1 MLKRIF
7 SLLVVLLLGGLVAS
21 AQNREDLQKQ
31 KQSIEKE
38 LAELNQL
45 YRETQ
50 KNTKTSVKQL
60 AIIKR
65 KINARESL
73 INSINREVKQLDE
86 TIYLNELDIYRL
98 RKELDTL
105 KVKYAKSIV
114 FAYKNRSSYAY
125 LNFLFSAGSFNDAMK
140 RVTYLKSYRQNRETQ
155 ANTIVKSEQL
165 LKEKIGVL
173 SNNKKERLS
182 TLEVQNKQLVDLEED
197 RKEQDQVVTQLKGKE
212 KELNK
217 QIRDKENQ
225 RQKVA
230 VAINAVIRREIE
242 EAKKRDEAKRL
253 KALEDARKLKA
264 AQDAA
269 AAQAAADKKNATN
282 AATKPAA
289 GTTQG
294 AKPPT
299 NNASNSNA
307 VAANGASNSASVN
320 LPKPNFNDP
329 VSGVTSAAKDRTYS
343 PLESTPEGMEQSIN
357 FENNRGRLPWPV
369 SNGIVTVGFGTQS
382 YAGTKLMQKS
392 DGLEIAVPIGSPVR
406 CVADGEVVYAGE
418 VADENIVLVK
428 HGKYFT
434 GYKNLSS
441 VAVSR
446 DQKVKAG
453 TVLGKSGTSIDGEG
467 GILFMIMNDK
477 SVAQNP
483 TPWLRSK

>member
-1 MLKRIF
+1 MFKKIF
-7 SLLVVLLLGGLVAS
+7 PVLVVLLLGGLVAN

-38 LAELNQL
+38 LAELNKL

-65 KINARESL
+65 KINAREAL
-73 INSINREVKQLDE
+73 VNSINREVKQLDE
-86 TIYLNELDIYRL
+86 TIYLNERDIYRL

-155 ANTIVKSEQL
+155 ANTIVKSENL
-165 LKEKIGVL
+165 LQEKIGVL

-182 TLEVQNKQLVDLEED
+182 TLEIQSKQLLDLQED
-197 RKEQDQVVTQLKGKE
+197 RKEQDQVVAQLKGKE

-217 QIRDKENQ
+217 QIRDKESQ

-269 AAQAAADKKNATN
+269 AAAAALEKKNAAGST
-282 AATKPAA
+282 AKPIPGA
-289 GTTQG
+289 G

-299 NNASNSNA
+299 NNT
-307 VAANGASNSASVN
+307 VVANGGSVNPPKPTLNDPATGVSSAS
-320 LPKPNFNDP
+320 
-329 VSGVTSAAKDRTYS
+329 KDRTYS
-343 PLESTPEGMEQSIN
+343 PLESTPEGMEMSLN

-392 DGLEIAVPIGSPVR
+392 DGLEIAVPIGSAVR

>member
-1 MLKRIF
+1 MFKKIL
-7 SLLVVLLLGGLVAS
+7 LVLVVLLMGGLVAN

-38 LAELNQL
+38 LAELNKL

-73 INSINREVKQLDE
+73 VNSINREVKQLDE
-86 TIYLNELDIYRL
+86 TIYLNERDIYRL

-155 ANTIVKSEQL
+155 ANTIVKSENL

-173 SNNKKERLS
+173 SSNKKERLS
-182 TLEVQNKQLVDLEED
+182 TLEIQSKQLLDLQED
-197 RKEQDQVVTQLKGKE
+197 RKEQDQVVAQLKGKE

-217 QIRDKENQ
+217 QIRDKESQ

-269 AAQAAADKKNATN
+269 AALEKKNAGGTT
-282 AATKPAA
+282 TKPA
-289 GTTQG
+289 T

-299 NNASNSNA
+299 NNT
-307 VAANGASNSASVN
+307 VVANGANVN
-320 LPKPNFNDP
+320 PPKPTLNDP
-329 VSGVTSAAKDRTYS
+329 ASGVSSAAKDRTYS
-343 PLESTPEGMEQSIN
+343 PLESTPEGMELSIN

-392 DGLEIAVPIGSPVR
+392 DGLEIAVPIGSAVR

>member
-1 MLKRIF
+1 MNKKFF
-7 SLLVVLLLGGLVAS
+7 SFLAVLLFSGFVAV
-21 AQNREDLQKQ
+21 AQNREELQKQ
-31 KQSIEKE
+31 KQSIERE

-50 KNTKTSVKQL
+50 KSTKSSVKQL

-65 KINARESL
+65 KINAREAL
-73 INSINREVKQLDE
+73 INGINREVKQLDE
-86 TIYLNELDIYRL
+86 TIYLNERDIYRL

-114 FAYKNRSSYAY
+114 FAYKNRSSYEY
-125 LNFLFSAGSFNDAMK
+125 LNFLFSASNFNDALK
-140 RVTYLKSYRQNRETQ
+140 RAAYLKSYRQNRETQ

-165 LKEKIGVL
+165 LQDKIGVL
-173 SNNKKERLS
+173 SANKKERLS
-182 TLEVQNKQLVDLEED
+182 TLEVQNKQLLDLEQD
-197 RKEQDQVVTQLKGKE
+197 RKEQDQVVAQLKGKE

-217 QIRDKENQ
+217 QIRDKESQ

-242 EAKKRDEAKRL
+242 EAKKREEAKRL

-269 AAQAAADKKNATN
+269 AAQAAADKKNAVSANPPRPTLN
-282 AATKPAA
+282 DAT
-289 GTTQG
+289 T
-294 AKPPT
+294 
-299 NNASNSNA
+299 
-307 VAANGASNSASVN
+307 
-320 LPKPNFNDP
+320 
-329 VSGVTSAAKDRTYS
+329 GVTSAAKDRTYS
-343 PLESTPEGMEQSIN
+343 PLESTPEGMELSLN

-369 SNGIVTVGFGTQS
+369 SNGVVTVGFGTQN
-382 YAGTKLMQKS
+382 YAGTKLIQKS
-392 DGLEIAVPIGSPVR
+392 DGLEIAVPVGSPVR

-434 GYKNLSS
+434 GYKNLSA

-483 TPWLRSK
+483 APWLRSK

>member
-1 MLKRIF
+1 MLKKIF
-7 SLLVVLLLGGLVAS
+7 PVLIMLLLGGLVAT

-31 KQSIEKE
+31 KQGIEKE
-38 LAELNQL
+38 LAELNKL

-65 KINARESL
+65 KINAREAL
-73 INSINREVKQLDE
+73 VNSINREVKQLDE
-86 TIYLNELDIYRL
+86 TIYLNERDIYRL

-140 RVTYLKSYRQNRETQ
+140 RMAYLKSYRQNRETQ

-182 TLEVQNKQLVDLEED
+182 TLEVQNKQLLDLQED
-197 RKEQDQVVTQLKGKE
+197 RKEQDQVVAQLKGKE

-269 AAQAAADKKNATN
+269 AAQAAADKKNAGNN
-282 AATKPAA
+282 ASKPVA

-299 NNASNSNA
+299 NNAVVSNET
-307 VAANGASNSASVN
+307 SVN
-320 LPKPNFNDP
+320 PPKPTLNEP
-329 VSGVTSAAKDRTYS
+329 LSGVTSAAKDRTYS

-392 DGLEIAVPIGSPVR
+392 DGLEIAVPVGSPVR

-441 VAVSR
+441 VSVTR

>member
-1 MLKRIF
+1 MFKKIF
-7 SLLVVLLLGGLVAS
+7 PVLVVLLMGSLVAN

-38 LAELNQL
+38 LAELNKL

-65 KINARESL
+65 KINAREAL
-73 INSINREVKQLDE
+73 VNSINREVKQLDE
-86 TIYLNELDIYRL
+86 TIYLNERDIYRL

-140 RVTYLKSYRQNRETQ
+140 RMAYLKSYRQNRETQ
-155 ANTIVKSEQL
+155 ANTIVKSENL

-173 SNNKKERLS
+173 SINKKERLS
-182 TLEVQNKQLVDLEED
+182 TLEIQSKQLLDLQVD
-197 RKEQDQVVTQLKGKE
+197 RKEQDQVVAQLKGKE

-217 QIRDKENQ
+217 QIRDRENQ

-269 AAQAAADKKNATN
+269 AALEKKN
-282 AATKPAA
+282 AA
-289 GTTQG
+289 GTTSKPATSTT
-294 AKPPT
+294 AKPAT
-299 NNASNSNA
+299 NNT
-307 VAANGASNSASVN
+307 VVANGASVNPPKPTLNDPATGVSSAS
-320 LPKPNFNDP
+320 
-329 VSGVTSAAKDRTYS
+329 KDRTYS
-343 PLESTPEGMEQSIN
+343 PLESTPEGMELSIN
-357 FENNRGRLPWPV
+357 FETNRGRLPWPV

-392 DGLEIAVPIGSPVR
+392 DGLEIAVPIGSAVR

>member
-1 MLKRIF
+1 MFKKIF
-7 SLLVVLLLGGLVAS
+7 PVLVVLLLGGLVAN

-38 LAELNQL
+38 LAELNKL

-65 KINARESL
+65 KINAREAL
-73 INSINREVKQLDE
+73 VNSINREVKQLDE
-86 TIYLNELDIYRL
+86 TIYLNERDIYRL

-155 ANTIVKSEQL
+155 ANTIVKSENL
-165 LKEKIGVL
+165 LQEKIGVL

-182 TLEVQNKQLVDLEED
+182 TLEIQSKQLLDLQED
-197 RKEQDQVVTQLKGKE
+197 RKEQDQVVAQLKGKE

-217 QIRDKENQ
+217 QIRDKESQ

-269 AAQAAADKKNATN
+269 AAAAALEKKNAAGST
-282 AATKPAA
+282 AKPITGTSAKPA
-289 GTTQG
+289 
-294 AKPPT
+294 T
-299 NNASNSNA
+299 NNT
-307 VAANGASNSASVN
+307 VVANGSAGANNNSVNPPKPTLNDPATGVSSAS
-320 LPKPNFNDP
+320 
-329 VSGVTSAAKDRTYS
+329 KDRTYS
-343 PLESTPEGMEQSIN
+343 PLESTPEGMEMSLN

-392 DGLEIAVPIGSPVR
+392 DGLEIAVPIGSAVR

>member
-73 INSINREVKQLDE
+73 INGINREVKQLDE

-165 LKEKIGVL
+165 LQEKIGVL
-173 SNNKKERLS
+173 SKNKKERLS

-197 RKEQDQVVTQLKGKE
+197 RKEQDQVVAQLKGKE

-242 EAKKRDEAKRL
+242 EARKRDEAKRL

-269 AAQAAADKKNATN
+269 AAAAAQEKKN
-282 AATKPAA
+282 AA
-289 GTTQG
+289 GTTS
-294 AKPPT
+294 KP
-299 NNASNSNA
+299 ASGSTA
-307 VAANGASNSASVN
+307 TKPSTAGSTVAANGSAADNSASVN
-320 LPKPNFNDP
+320 PPKPTLNDP
-329 VSGVTSAAKDRTYS
+329 VSGVSSASKDRTYS

-392 DGLEIAVPIGSPVR
+392 DGLEIAVPVGSPVR

>member
-1 MLKRIF
+1 MFKKVFVLF
-7 SLLVVLLLGGLVAS
+7 FVLLVGGFVAN

-38 LAELNQL
+38 LAELNKL

-73 INSINREVKQLDE
+73 VKSINREVKQLDE
-86 TIYLNELDIYRL
+86 TIYLNERDIYRL

-140 RVTYLKSYRQNRETQ
+140 RMAYLKSYRQNRETQ

-182 TLEVQNKQLVDLEED
+182 TLEVQNKQLIDLQDD
-197 RKEQDQVVTQLKGKE
+197 RKEQDKVVAQLKGKE

-217 QIRDKENQ
+217 QIRDKESQ

-269 AAQAAADKKNATN
+269 AKS
-282 AATKPAA
+282 
-289 GTTQG
+289 GT
-294 AKPPT
+294 
-299 NNASNSNA
+299 
-307 VAANGASNSASVN
+307 ANGTKSVTASTSNKVIANDASKNTPKPTLNEPLTGVASAS
-320 LPKPNFNDP
+320 
-329 VSGVTSAAKDRTYS
+329 KDRTYS
-343 PLESTPEGMEQSIN
+343 PLESTPEGMEMSIN

-392 DGLEIAVPIGSPVR
+392 DGLEIAVPIGSAVR

-434 GYKNLSS
+434 GYKNLST

>member
-1 MLKRIF
+1 MMFKQLF
-7 SLLVVLLLGGLVAS
+7 SLLAVLLFSGFVAV
-21 AQNREDLQKQ
+21 AQNREELQKQ

-50 KNTKTSVKQL
+50 KNTKSSVKQL

-65 KINARESL
+65 KINAREAL
-73 INSINREVKQLDE
+73 INGINREVKQLDE

-114 FAYKNRSSYAY
+114 FAYKNRSSYEY
-125 LNFLFSAGSFNDAMK
+125 LNFLFSASNFNDALK
-140 RVTYLKSYRQNRETQ
+140 RAAYLKSYRQNRETQ

-165 LKEKIGVL
+165 LQEKIGVL
-173 SNNKKERLS
+173 SANKKERLS
-182 TLEVQNKQLVDLEED
+182 TLEVQNKQLLDLEED
-197 RKEQDQVVTQLKGKE
+197 KKEQDQVVAQLKGKE

-217 QIRDKENQ
+217 QIRDKESQ

-242 EAKKRDEAKRL
+242 EAKKREEAKRL

-269 AAQAAADKKNATN
+269 AAQAAADKKNVAGKPASGNAGAGNN
-282 AATKPAA
+282 AANT
-289 GTTQG
+289 
-294 AKPPT
+294 
-299 NNASNSNA
+299 
-307 VAANGASNSASVN
+307 VAANGAGNNGSAN
-320 LPKPNFNDP
+320 PPRPTLNDAP
-329 VSGVTSAAKDRTYS
+329 SGVTSAAKDRTYS
-343 PLESTPEGMEQSIN
+343 PLESTPEGMELSLN
-357 FENNRGRLPWPV
+357 FENNKGRLPWPV
-369 SNGIVTVGFGTQS
+369 SNGVVTVGFGTQS

-392 DGLEIAVPIGSPVR
+392 DGLEIAVPVGSPVR

-441 VAVSR
+441 VSVSR

-483 TPWLRSK
+483 APWLRSK

>member
-73 INSINREVKQLDE
+73 INGINREVKQLDE

-165 LKEKIGVL
+165 LQEKIGVL
-173 SNNKKERLS
+173 SKNKKERLS

-197 RKEQDQVVTQLKGKE
+197 RKEQDQVVAQLKGKE

-242 EAKKRDEAKRL
+242 EARKRDEAKRL

-269 AAQAAADKKNATN
+269 AAAAAQEKKNAAGATSKP
-282 AATKPAA
+282 ASGSTATKPSTA
-289 GTTQG
+289 GST
-294 AKPPT
+294 
-299 NNASNSNA
+299 
-307 VAANGASNSASVN
+307 VAANGSAADNSASVN
-320 LPKPNFNDP
+320 PPKPTLNDP
-329 VSGVTSAAKDRTYS
+329 VSGVSSASKDRTYS

-392 DGLEIAVPIGSPVR
+392 DGLEIAVPVGSPVR

-483 TPWLRSK
+483 APWLRSK

>member
-1 MLKRIF
+1 MMFKQIF
-7 SLLVVLLLGGLVAS
+7 SLLAVLLFSGFVSL
-21 AQNREDLQKQ
+21 AQNREELQKQ

-65 KINARESL
+65 KINAREAL
-73 INSINREVKQLDE
+73 INGINREVKQLDE
-86 TIYLNELDIYRL
+86 TIYLNERDIYRL
-98 RKELDTL
+98 RNELDTL

-114 FAYKNRSSYAY
+114 FAYKNRSSYEY
-125 LNFLFSAGSFNDAMK
+125 LNFLFSAKNFNDALK
-140 RVTYLKSYRQNRETQ
+140 RAAYLKSYRQNRETQ
-155 ANTIVKSEQL
+155 ASAIVQSEKL
-165 LKEKIGVL
+165 LQDKIGVL
-173 SNNKKERLS
+173 SANKKERLS
-182 TLEVQNKQLVDLEED
+182 TLEVQNKQLLVLEED
-197 RKEQDQVVTQLKGKE
+197 KKEQDQVVAQLKGKE

-242 EAKKRDEAKRL
+242 EAKKREEAKRL

-269 AAQAAADKKNATN
+269 AAQAAADKKNAAGKPATGNAAGAGTN
-282 AATKPAA
+282 AAS
-289 GTTQG
+289 
-294 AKPPT
+294 
-299 NNASNSNA
+299 NNNT
-307 VAANGASNSASVN
+307 VAANGTKNSGVANPSRPT
-320 LPKPNFNDP
+320 LSDATT
-329 VSGVTSAAKDRTYS
+329 GVTSAAKDRTYS
-343 PLESTPEGMEQSIN
+343 PLESTPEGMELSLN
-357 FENNRGRLPWPV
+357 FENNKGRLPWPV
-369 SNGIVTVGFGTQS
+369 SNGVVTVGFGTQS

-392 DGLEIAVPIGSPVR
+392 DGLEIAVPVGSPVR

-483 TPWLRSK
+483 APWLRSK

>member
-1 MLKRIF
+1 MFKQVF
-7 SLLVVLLLGGLVAS
+7 SLLAVLLFSGLVAV
-21 AQNREDLQKQ
+21 AQNREELQKQ

-65 KINARESL
+65 KINAREAL
-73 INSINREVKQLDE
+73 INGINREVKQLDE
-86 TIYLNELDIYRL
+86 TIYLNERDIYRL

-114 FAYKNRSSYAY
+114 FAYKNRSSYEY
-125 LNFLFSAGSFNDAMK
+125 LNFLFSAQNFNDAMK
-140 RVTYLKSYRQNRETQ
+140 RAAYLKSYRQNRETQ
-155 ANTIVKSEQL
+155 ASAIVQSEKL
-165 LKEKIGVL
+165 LQEKIGVL
-173 SNNKKERLS
+173 SANKKERLS
-182 TLEVQNKQLVDLEED
+182 TLEVQNKQLLDLEED
-197 RKEQDQVVTQLKGKE
+197 KKEQDQVVAQLKGKE

-242 EAKKRDEAKRL
+242 EAKKREEAKRL

-269 AAQAAADKKNATN
+269 AAQAAADKKNA
-282 AATKPAA
+282 
-289 GTTQG
+289 G
-294 AKPPT
+294 AKPAT
-299 NNASNSNA
+299 NTGANNT
-307 VAANGASNSASVN
+307 VVANGAGAGNSGSTN
-320 LPKPNFNDP
+320 PPKPTLNDP
-329 VSGVTSAAKDRTYS
+329 ATGVTSAAKDRTYS
-343 PLESTPEGMEQSIN
+343 PLESTPEGMELSLN
-357 FENNRGRLPWPV
+357 FENNKGRLPWPV

-392 DGLEIAVPIGSPVR
+392 DGLEIAVPVGSPVR

-434 GYKNLSS
+434 GYKNLST

-483 TPWLRSK
+483 APWLRSK

>member
-1 MLKRIF
+1 MFKKIF
-7 SLLVVLLLGGLVAS
+7 PVLVVLLLGSLVAN

-38 LAELNQL
+38 LAELNKL

-65 KINARESL
+65 KINAREAL
-73 INSINREVKQLDE
+73 VNSINREVKQLDE
-86 TIYLNELDIYRL
+86 TIYLNERDIYRL

-155 ANTIVKSEQL
+155 ANTIVKSENL
-165 LKEKIGVL
+165 LQEKIGVL

-182 TLEVQNKQLVDLEED
+182 TLEIQSKQLLDLQED
-197 RKEQDQVVTQLKGKE
+197 RKEQDQVVAQLKGKE

-217 QIRDKENQ
+217 QIRDKESQ

-269 AAQAAADKKNATN
+269 AALEKKN
-282 AATKPAA
+282 AA
-289 GTTQG
+289 GTTSKPTTATT

-299 NNASNSNA
+299 NNT
-307 VAANGASNSASVN
+307 VVANGGSVNPPKPTLNDPATGVSSAS
-320 LPKPNFNDP
+320 
-329 VSGVTSAAKDRTYS
+329 KDRTYS
-343 PLESTPEGMEQSIN
+343 PLESTPEGMEMSLN

-392 DGLEIAVPIGSPVR
+392 DGLEIAVPIGSAVR

>member
-7 SLLVVLLLGGLVAS
+7 SLFVVLLLGGLVAN

-155 ANTIVKSEQL
+155 ASTIVKSEQL
-165 LKEKIGVL
+165 LQEKIGVL

-197 RKEQDQVVTQLKGKE
+197 RKEQDQVVAQLKGKE

-217 QIRDKENQ
+217 QIRDKESQ

-242 EAKKRDEAKRL
+242 EAKRRDEAKRL

-269 AAQAAADKKNATN
+269 AAAAAQEKKNAAGTT
-282 AATKPAA
+282 TKPAA
-289 GTTQG
+289 GSTTT
-294 AKPPT
+294 KPT
-299 NNASNSNA
+299 TTAGNT
-307 VAANGASNSASVN
+307 VAANGAGAENSASVN
-320 LPKPNFNDP
+320 PPKPTLNDP
-329 VSGVTSAAKDRTYS
+329 ATGVSSASKDRTYS

-392 DGLEIAVPIGSPVR
+392 DGLEIAVPVGSPVR

>member
-1 MLKRIF
+1 MFKKTFVLF
-7 SLLVVLLLGGLVAS
+7 VVLLMGGLVAN

-73 INSINREVKQLDE
+73 VNSINREVKQLDE
-86 TIYLNELDIYRL
+86 TIYLNERDIYRL

-140 RVTYLKSYRQNRETQ
+140 RMAYLKSYRQNRETQ
-155 ANTIVKSEQL
+155 ANTIVKSENL
-165 LKEKIGVL
+165 LQEKIGVL
-173 SNNKKERLS
+173 SVNKKERLS
-182 TLEVQNKQLVDLEED
+182 TLEVQNKQLLDLQED
-197 RKEQDQVVTQLKGKE
+197 RKEQDQVVAQLKGKE

-242 EAKKRDEAKRL
+242 EAKRRDEAKRL

-269 AAQAAADKKNATN
+269 AAQAAADKKNA
-282 AATKPAA
+282 A
-289 GTTQG
+289 GTTTKPSTSTT

-299 NNASNSNA
+299 NNT
-307 VAANGASNSASVN
+307 VVANGSAGANNNSVN
-320 LPKPNFNDP
+320 PPKPTLNDP
-329 VSGVTSAAKDRTYS
+329 ATGVSSAAKDRTYS

-392 DGLEIAVPIGSPVR
+392 DGLEIAVPVGSAVR

-434 GYKNLSS
+434 GYKNLSAVS
-441 VAVSR
+441 VSR

>member
-1 MLKRIF
+1 MFKKTFVLF
-7 SLLVVLLLGGLVAS
+7 VVLLMGGLVAN

-73 INSINREVKQLDE
+73 VNSINREVKQLDE
-86 TIYLNELDIYRL
+86 TIYLNERDIYRL

-140 RVTYLKSYRQNRETQ
+140 RMAYLKSYRQNRETQ
-155 ANTIVKSEQL
+155 ANTIVKSENL
-165 LKEKIGVL
+165 LQEKIGVL
-173 SNNKKERLS
+173 SVNKKERLS
-182 TLEVQNKQLVDLEED
+182 TLEVQNKQLLDLQED
-197 RKEQDQVVTQLKGKE
+197 RKEQDQVVAQLKGKE

-242 EAKKRDEAKRL
+242 EAKRRDEAKRL

-269 AAQAAADKKNATN
+269 AAQAAADKKNAAGTT
-282 AATKPAA
+282 TKPATS
-289 GTTQG
+289 TT

-299 NNASNSNA
+299 NNT
-307 VAANGASNSASVN
+307 VVANGSAGANNNSVN
-320 LPKPNFNDP
+320 PPKPTLNDP
-329 VSGVTSAAKDRTYS
+329 ATGVSSAAKDRTYS

-392 DGLEIAVPIGSPVR
+392 DGLEIAVPVGSAVR

-434 GYKNLSS
+434 GYKNLSAVS
-441 VAVSR
+441 VSR